1 MAHPYVMPKLQ
12 NTKPNI
18 VTLLG
23 GGAVNIEQ
31 LQRIMCIA
39 PDLIAADGGADYAHI
54 HEIPV
59 TQIVG
64 DFDSL
69 TTLQIWQEKG
79 VNLVQLDE
87 QESTDFEKCLYSVAA
102 DIYLGVGFFGGRLDH
117 TLASLRSL
125 AAYPEKKVLLIGAED
140 FTILCPERFS
150 LEMEAG
156 DPVSLFPM
164 GEVSGLGS
172 SGLKWPIKGL
182 NFSPSG
188 QIGTSNEALGGQMTI
203 ELKGQKML
211 LILSLRYLEAVIDQL
226 SSAL

>member
-1 MAHPYVMPKLQ
+1 MAHPYVMSELK

-23 GGAVNIEQ
+23 GGPINYEQ

-39 PDLIAADGGADYAHI
+39 PNLIAADGGADYAHV

-64 DFDSL
+64 DFDSI

-79 VNLVQLDE
+79 VNLVQLHE
-87 QESTDFEKCLYSVAA
+87 QESTDFEKCLYTVQA
-102 DIYLGVGFFGGRLDH
+102 DVYLGLGFLGGRLDH
-117 TLASLRSL
+117 TLACLRSL
-125 AAYPEKKVLLIGAED
+125 VAYPEKKVFLIGEED

-172 SGLKWPIKGL
+172 TGLKWSLKGL
-182 NFSPSG
+182 EFSPSG
-188 QIGTSNEALGGQMTI
+188 QIGTSNEALGGKVKI
-203 ELKGQKML
+203 ELQGRKML
-211 LILSLRYLEAVIDQL
+211 LILPLRYLEAVLDQL
-226 SSAL
+226 